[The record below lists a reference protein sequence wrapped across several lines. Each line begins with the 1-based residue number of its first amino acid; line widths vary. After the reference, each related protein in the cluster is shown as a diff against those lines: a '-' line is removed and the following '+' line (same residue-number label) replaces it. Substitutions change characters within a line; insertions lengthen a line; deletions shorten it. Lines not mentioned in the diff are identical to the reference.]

1 MASISPVLPLIS
13 RSTKFQPISVIDV
26 ATGIINLLIGKREK
40 NTLYELGGRSIY
52 SFEELLKMLLEVK
65 NIKRVFLPLN
75 AKLMKIP
82 AFFLQKLPKPPFTVD
97 QMILLENDNI
107 LINNLPGI
115 EDLGVKPKDLK
126 DELIKIYQ
134 N

>member
-1 MASISPVLPLIS
+1 MAV
-13 RSTKFQPISVIDV
+13 Q
-26 ATGIINLLIGKREK
+26 
-40 NTLYELGGRSIY
+40 Y

-65 NIKRVFLPLN
+65 NIKRIFLPLSP
-75 AKLMKIP
+75 KLMKIP
-82 AFFLQKLPKPPFTVD
+82 AFFLQQLPKPPFTVD

-107 LINNLPGI
+107 LINNLPGL

-126 DELIKIYQ
+126 EELIKIYQ